1 MGSALLTKP
10 ELVKEILTKLVQGCS
25 KPITCKIRCLPSLE
39 DTLSLCKMIESCGV
53 KALGVHGRFQ
63 EERSIN
69 PPHNDYINAI
79 SEALSIPVIANGGSN
94 TIVEFKDIE
103 PYKKE
108 CGVSSIMLA
117 RAAMWNCSVFRKEG
131 LLELDLVIKRY
142 LEICCDVDQ
151 FFYNT
156 KYTVQQM
163 LHDELTSERGVI
175 VLSSNEPIEI

>member
-1 MGSALLTKP
+1 MGSALLSKP
-10 ELVKEILTKLVQGCS
+10 DLIKEILTTLVQGCS

-39 DTLSLCKMIESCGV
+39 DTINLCKMIQSCGV

-63 EERSIN
+63 QERSTN
-69 PPHNDYINAI
+69 PPHNDYIKAI
-79 SEALSIPVIANGGSN
+79 SEALTIPVIANGGSN
-94 TIVEFKDIE
+94 TVVEYKDIAAFKE
-103 PYKKE
+103 E
-108 CGVSSIMLA
+108 CGVSSMMLA

-131 LLELDLVIKRY
+131 LIELDTVIKRY

-163 LHDELTSERGVI
+163 LHNELTSERGVT
-175 VLSSNEPIEI
+175 VLASNEAKEI